1 MVQQSLSQQTVVWV
15 ANRETSLKNSTG
27 IFKITDHD
35 GNLAAFDVNDSTPL
49 LSTNVSM
56 PAKVIQR

>member
-15 ANRETSLKNSTG
+15 ANRETPLKNSSTG
-27 IFKITDHD
+27 IFKIADGGNLVVFD
-35 GNLAAFDVNDSTPL
+35 GNASTPL
-49 LSTNVSM
+49 WSTNVSM

>member
-15 ANRETSLKNSTG
+15 ANRETPLKNSTG
-27 IFKITDHD
+27 IFKITND
-35 GNLAAFDVNDSTPL
+35 GNLVVFDGNDSTPL

>member
-15 ANRETSLKNSTG
+15 ANRETPLKNSTG
-27 IFKITDHD
+27 IFKITND
-35 GNLAAFDVNDSTPL
+35 GNLVVFDGNDSTPL

-56 PAKVIQR
+56 PAKVIQ

>member
-15 ANRETSLKNSTG
+15 ANRETPLKNSTG
-27 IFKITDHD
+27 IFKITND
-35 GNLAAFDVNDSTPL
+35 GNLAVFDGNDSTPL

-56 PAKVIQR
+56 PAKVIQ